1 MSSRVTQG
9 IISILLVLIISAGG
23 TCVALSKGLGEK
35 PCPKNKAMHSHGSP
49 LHHAPCKVF
58 PCRPDKG
65 PVPTGADLLG
75 SRTEGKYRGKV
86 DIPPVSG
93 ISKTEQFSL
102 GLFQSTGHLLY
113 LSSSGGPPYFIL
125 HCAFLC

>member
-1 MSSRVTQG
+1 MSRRVTQG

-23 TCVALSKGLGEK
+23 TCAALSKGLWEK
-35 PCPKNKAMHSHGSP
+35 PCPKNKAVHSHGSP
-49 LHHAPCKVF
+49 LHHAPCKLF

-65 PVPTGADLLG
+65 PVPTWTDLFG
-75 SRTEGKYRGKV
+75 SRTEGKYRGTV
-86 DIPPVSG
+86 ETVPVSG
-93 ISKTEQFSL
+93 ISEAERFSL
-102 GLFQSTGHLLY
+102 GLLQSAGHLLY